1 MTATRAAL
9 MHMNSFIPTA
19 RALATR
25 IAACS
30 SMILPVS
37 MCESLNSA
45 RKSEVMTRTASRMAV
60 SPWRE
65 KAVEANAGPEAVPT
79 AARNIIRPSCRSV

>member
-1 MTATRAAL
+1 MPGVSRSPAAGMTATRAAL
-9 MHMNSFIPTA
+9 RHMKSLQPTA

-37 MCESLNSA
+37 ICANLKRT
-45 RKSEVMTRTASRMAV
+45 RKRKVMIKTAKTV
-60 SPWRE
+60 S
-65 KAVEANAGPEAVPT
+65 
-79 AARNIIRPSCRSV
+79 IIA